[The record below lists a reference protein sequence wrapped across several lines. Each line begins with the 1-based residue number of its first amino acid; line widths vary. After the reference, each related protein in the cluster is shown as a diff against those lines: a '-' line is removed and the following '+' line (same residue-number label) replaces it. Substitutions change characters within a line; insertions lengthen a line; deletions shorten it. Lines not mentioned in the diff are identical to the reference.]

1 MTLRVDRLALFAAV
15 LVLLAGYLA
24 IYRPAEAALAE
35 RYARLDD
42 GRARLDERLALARRA
57 GAARTE
63 TGALDVWL
71 RARGLADDRTTIVA
85 RFLHDLAGTAHGD
98 GVDVTGV
105 VAEPGGAA
113 PPVAANAA
121 PTVALDEI
129 PLAPRQLSEPAARG
143 ARARSRR
150 PGDARPDQRA
160 RQRRPQRRR
169 FACAARDAAR
179 HAVAHPRSRTEGR
192 ACCRLGA
199 CWPRS
204 RRCAS
209 AAPSR

>member
-129 PLAPRQLSEPAARG
+129 PLAVSLRGSYPNLLRVVRALDRDGPAMRVRISALGNADRSG
-143 ARARSRR
+143 AGSPALRATLLVTLLRI
-150 PGDARPDQRA
+150 PDPA
-160 RQRRPQRRR
+160 PK
-169 FACAARDAAR
+169 AAHAA
-179 HAVAHPRSRTEGR
+179 G
-192 ACCRLGA
+192 
-199 CWPRS
+199 
-204 RRCAS
+204 
-209 AAPSR
+209 

>member
-1 MTLRVDRLALFAAV
+1 MTLRADRLALFAAV

-24 IYRPAEAALAE
+24 VYRPAEAALAE

-63 TGALDVWL
+63 TGALDEWL

-85 RFLHDLAGTAHGD
+85 RFLHDLAGTARAD

-105 VAEPGGAA
+105 VAEPGGAP

-129 PLAPRQLSEPAARG
+129 PLAVSLRGSYPNLLRVVRALDRDGPAMRVGISALGNADRSGAGSPALRATLLVTLLRIPDPARKAAR
-143 ARARSRR
+143 
-150 PGDARPDQRA
+150 
-160 RQRRPQRRR
+160 
-169 FACAARDAAR
+169 AA
-179 HAVAHPRSRTEGR
+179 G
-192 ACCRLGA
+192 
-199 CWPRS
+199 
-204 RRCAS
+204 
-209 AAPSR
+209 